1 MSWKNVTYD
10 NLDLLDLSQEST
22 KTGILFIINLILM
35 VCLMFYIV
43 GILVITAIVQYA
55 GDEVD

>member
-1 MSWKNVTYD
+1 MSWKNITYD
-10 NLDLLDLSQEST
+10 DLDLLDLNQEST
-22 KTGILFIINLILM
+22 KTGVLFIINLVLM

>member
-22 KTGILFIINLILM
+22 KTGVLFIINLILM

>member
-10 NLDLLDLSQEST
+10 DLDLLDLNQEST
-22 KTGILFIINLILM
+22 KTGVLFIINLVLM

>member
-10 NLDLLDLSQEST
+10 DLDLLDLNQEST
-22 KTGILFIINLILM
+22 KTGALFIINLVLM